1 MRNRVKV
8 QNTIISNGVTNGD
21 ITISGNTI
29 VNGRTSPWVITLCIF
44 TVLCFV
50 ILCLISFLIY
60 NKLSGENMPED
71 AVIKQGI
78 NGGIYWVDAYGKRH
92 YLDREK
98 GFELY
103 RKQQKKIE
111 KEKKNGTP

>member
-1 MRNRVKV
+1 
-8 QNTIISNGVTNGD
+8 
-21 ITISGNTI
+21 
-29 VNGRTSPWVITLCIF
+29 
-44 TVLCFV
+44 
-50 ILCLISFLIY
+50 
-60 NKLSGENMPED
+60 MPEN

-78 NGGIYWVDAYGKRH
+78 NGGIYWVDNYGKRH

>member
-1 MRNRVKV
+1 
-8 QNTIISNGVTNGD
+8 
-21 ITISGNTI
+21 
-29 VNGRTSPWVITLCIF
+29 
-44 TVLCFV
+44 
-50 ILCLISFLIY
+50 
-60 NKLSGENMPED
+60 MPED